1 MVGNEKT
8 RLVGKS
14 CSIFADFLLIKR
26 PALHFKELL
35 GIPIEHNRVDVTG
48 AVHDAD
54 DNQVLV
60 RHAEVG
66 AIFAE
71 RVHAQAR
78 PQPVSGNAGHADAG
92 QPVQI
97 GDKSGDE
104 PLGGLGAVGGD
115 VIVDAVQI
123 SAGRIGDD
131 EFAAWNG
138 CGLLERTAAYGE
150 RRVGARLV
158 RAG

>member
-1 MVGNEKT
+1 MFGNEKKGIG
-8 RLVGKS
+8 GKW
-14 CSIFADFLLIKR
+14 CSIFADFLRIESTMIYC
-26 PALHFKELL
+26 KELL
-35 GIPIEHNRVDVTG
+35 GIPVEHNRVDVTG
-48 AVHDAD
+48 TVHDAD
-54 DNQVLV
+54 DNKVLV

-78 PQPVSGNAGHADAG
+78 PQPVSGNARHADAG
-92 QPVQI
+92 QAVQI
-97 GDKSGDE
+97 GDKSRDE
-104 PLGGLGAVGGD
+104 PLGGVGAVGGD

-138 CGLLERTAAYGE
+138 CGLLERAAAYGE
-150 RRVGARLV
+150 RRVGARQV